1 MRAIY
6 GCGSIFFWRRCDMLY
21 ASGGYMDDAMFAHN
35 DQEYSIR
42 RGRILKVIQKGAAR
56 I

>member
-1 MRAIY
+1 MAVARFSSGGVAICY
-6 GCGSIFFWRRCDMLY
+6 Y

-35 DQEYSIR
+35 DQEYSTR